1 MQSSVQCCKHA
12 AQAGQARQG
21 CLGRVV
27 PFLRPFPC
35 GPPLTAWQADHFR
48 HPRRRCCWPLHPP
61 RVGCRPWR
69 CPRPAAGKCGGRAS
83 EQAEI
88 LSRRLDIA
96 DSEGACQWAT
106 LGEAAASLPHQQT
119 SLSRGRKEQRV
130 LRVCCWRRAAF
141 CGGVG
146 RRPLRHRHKAEAHL
160 IKKYNYV
167 VFLAVQVVQVADGP
181 AGGRQQRGQWAPL
194 AADMALRQ
202 LPLEGDAQATSMQL
216 LADRV

>member
-1 MQSSVQCCKHA
+1 MLCHSCDPSL
-12 AQAGQARQG
+12 AGPRSL
-21 CLGRVV
+21 LGRRIIFATLVV
-27 PFLRPFPC
+27 
-35 GPPLTAWQADHFR
+35 A
-48 HPRRRCCWPLHPP
+48 
-61 RVGCRPWR
+61 
-69 CPRPAAGKCGGRAS
+69 AAGLCILPGWHVGLGGALVLQ
-83 EQAEI
+83 QANVVAERVSRRKS
-88 LSRRLDIA
+88 SRRLDIA